1 MKKLIICTIFSCI
14 TNILCAQTFT
24 FEAYDDGDVRL
35 PHSYVINTKTKI
47 IKESFGNTSPINWDY
62 HHYYSTS
69 EWIAFGLDKNLKVPQ
84 SINDLKTCEDY
95 IVFNLDGIF
104 ENIVNKDLFYKPK
117 EMVNGKPAEYV
128 QRLKN
133 LNKALGG
140 KVIKGS
146 SNTQN
151 SVNPSKATD
160 VIDKDKELP
169 LRLGSYSNK
178 DTVIIGG
185 SDVDKTYVIRTK
197 SGKMVTQIFKDFEV
211 RTDASWVE
219 IKSQAGSAIIW
230 LKLKENRDSS
240 PRTAK
245 LYLKAGDVTSY
256 VIFKQL
262 PF

>member
-24 FEAYDDGDVRL
+24 FEAYYDGDVRT
-35 PHSYVINTKTKI
+35 PHSSFTINTKTKK
-47 IKESFGNTSPINWDY
+47 IKEIFAGFPSVNWDY

-69 EWIAFGLDKNLKVPQ
+69 EWIAFGLREGNLKVPQ
-84 SINDLKTCEDY
+84 NINDLKTCKDY
-95 IVFNLDGIF
+95 IVFNLDGIL
-104 ENIVNKDLFYKPK
+104 ENDRFYKPK
-117 EMVNGKPAEYV
+117 EMVNGKPADYV

-133 LNKALGG
+133 LNKVLGG

-151 SVNPSKATD
+151 SVNTNKATD
-160 VIDKDKELP
+160 AIDKDKELP

-211 RTDASWVE
+211 RADASWVE
-219 IKSQAGSAIIW
+219 IKSQAESAIIW